1 METMTMQNPTPTA
14 NSPSGSILNRKIRK
28 AAVLGSGV
36 MGSQIAMHFANIG
49 IEVLLLDIVPFEL
62 TEDEKAKGLT
72 MDNKLV
78 RNRIVNNAFQQALK
92 LSPNPLCNKK
102 FANRIKLGNFEDD
115 MKLIADV
122 DWIIEAVVERLDI
135 KQQVFEKVEKY
146 RKPGTFIT
154 SNTSG
159 IPMEMLI
166 QGRSEDFQKYF
177 CGTHF
182 FNPPRYLKL
191 LEIIPSSKTHPEVI
205 QFFMNYGEKFLGK
218 TTVLCKDTPAFIA
231 NRIGVFSIMVL
242 FHMVNELGLTPE
254 EIDKLT
260 GPVIGGAKSATFRT
274 ADVVGLD
281 TLVNVAKGLQA
292 NLPNDEAKDKFVL
305 PSFLEKMIENK
316 WLGQKTKQGFYKK
329 ITKEDGSSE
338 ILSLDF
344 KTMEYVPQK
353 KVKFATLEAV
363 KTIDN
368 LADRF
373 PVLLAGKDAAG
384 NFYRQYFYTLFQYVS
399 NRIPEISDELYRVD
413 DAMSAGFGWAM
424 GPFRIWDAIGV
435 EKAVKGME
443 EIGAK
448 PAQWVYDMLAADN
461 TSFYK
466 MEGSKK
472 MFYDVASKSYKPIP
486 GQEQF
491 IILQNLKGEKKVWGN
506 SGTTL
511 IDIGDGVL
519 NLEFHTKMNSIG
531 SEIIAGVNKAIDI
544 AEQQGWKGL
553 VIANE
558 GENFSAG
565 ANLAMIMMLAIEQE
579 WDELNYAVKAFQ
591 NMTMRLRYSS
601 IPVVVAPHGLTLGGG
616 CEMCLHADAV
626 VASIETY
633 IGLVEVGVGLIPG
646 GGGTK
651 EFALRLSD
659 ELVDGDIRTNR
670 LRERFLTIGMAKVA
684 TSAWE
689 AFDLGIFRPGFDKV
703 IVSRNRQIAE
713 AKRKV
718 IELYE
723 AGYTQPIQRNDIT
736 VMGKEGLGIVY
747 VGANSMLSGHYISE
761 HDALI
766 SQKLGYVLCGGDLS
780 ERTQVSEQYLL
791 DLEREAFLSLLGTRK
806 TLERIQYML
815 KNGKPLRN

>member
-1 METMTMQNPTPTA
+1 METMTMQNPTSTA
-14 NSPSGSILNRKIRK
+14 SSRAGSILNRKIRK

-49 IEVLLLDIVPFEL
+49 LEVILLDIVPFEL
-62 TEDEKAKGLT
+62 TEEEKAKGLT
-72 MDNKLV
+72 MDNKQV
-78 RNRIVNNAFQQALK
+78 RNRIVTNAFQQALK
-92 LSPNPLCNKK
+92 LNPNPLYHKK

-115 MKLIADV
+115 MKLIADA

-146 RKPGTFIT
+146 RKQGTFIT

-191 LEIIPSSKTHPEVI
+191 LEIIPSSKTHPDVI
-205 QFFMNYGEKFLGK
+205 QFFMHYGEKFLGK

-231 NRIGVFSIMVL
+231 NRIGVFSIMSL
-242 FHMVNELGLTPE
+242 FHMVDELGLSPE

-305 PSFLEKMIENK
+305 PGFLEKMIENK

-329 ITKEDGSSE
+329 VTKEDGSSE

-344 KTMEYVPQK
+344 KTLEYVPQK
-353 KVKFATLEAV
+353 KAKFATLEAT

-368 LADRF
+368 LAERF
-373 PVLLAGKDAAG
+373 PVLLSGKDAAG
-384 NFYRQYFYTLFQYVS
+384 NFYRKYFYTLFQYVS

-424 GPFRIWDAIGV
+424 GPFKVWDAIGV

-443 EIGAK
+443 ENGTK
-448 PAQWVYDMLAADN
+448 PAQWVYDMLAAGN

-466 MEGSKK
+466 MVGSKK
-472 MFYDVASKSYKPIP
+472 MFYDVASKSYKAIP
-486 GQEQF
+486 GQDQF

-519 NLEFHTKMNSIG
+519 NLEFHTKMNAIG
-531 SEIIAGVNKAIDI
+531 SEIISGVNKAIDI

-565 ANLAMIMMLAIEQE
+565 ANLAMILMLAIEQE

-626 VASIETY
+626 VASTETY
-633 IGLVEVGVGLIPG
+633 IGLVEVGVGVIPG

-659 ELVDGDIRTNR
+659 ELMEGDIRINR

-684 TSAWE
+684 TSGWE

-703 IVSRNRQIAE
+703 VVSRSRQIAE

-718 IELYE
+718 IDLYE
-723 AGYTQPIQRNDIT
+723 AGYTQPIPRTDIT

-747 VGANSMLSGHYISE
+747 AGANSMLAGHYISE

-766 SQKLGYVLCGGDLS
+766 SEKLGYVLCGGDLS

>member
-1 METMTMQNPTPTA
+1 METTTMQNPTSTA
-14 NSPSGSILNRKIRK
+14 TAQAGSILNRKIRK

-49 IEVLLLDIVPFEL
+49 LEVILLDIVPFEL
-62 TEDEKAKGLT
+62 TEEEKAKGLT
-72 MDNKLV
+72 LENKQV

-92 LSPNPLCNKK
+92 LSPNPLYHKK
-102 FANRIKLGNFEDD
+102 FANRIKLGNFDDD
-115 MKLIADV
+115 MKLIADA
-122 DWIIEAVVERLDI
+122 DWIIEVVVERLDI

-231 NRIGVFSIMVL
+231 NRIGVFSIMAL

-292 NLPNDEAKDKFVL
+292 NLPHDEAKDKFVL
-305 PSFLEKMIENK
+305 PGFLEKMIENK

-329 ITKEDGSSE
+329 VTNPDGSSE

-344 KTMEYVPQK
+344 KTLEYVPQK
-353 KVKFATLEAV
+353 KAKFSTLEAT
-363 KTIDN
+363 KTIDK

-384 NFYRQYFYTLFQYVS
+384 NFYSKYFYTLFQYVS

-424 GPFRIWDAIGV
+424 GPFRVWDAIGV

-443 EIGAK
+443 ELGAK
-448 PAQWVYDMLAADN
+448 PAQWVYDMLAAGH

-472 MFYDVASKSYKPIP
+472 MFYDVASKSYKAIP
-486 GQEQF
+486 GQDQF

-531 SEIIAGVNKAIDI
+531 SEIISGVNKAIDI

-626 VASIETY
+626 VASTETY
-633 IGLVEVGVGLIPG
+633 IGLVEVGVGVIPG

-651 EFALRLSD
+651 EFAVRLSD
-659 ELVDGDIRTNR
+659 ELMEGDIRINR

-684 TSAWE
+684 TSGWE

-703 IVSRNRQIAE
+703 VVSRSRQIAE

-718 IELYE
+718 IDLYE
-723 AGYTQPIQRNDIT
+723 AGYTQPIPRTDIT
-736 VMGKEGLGIVY
+736 VMGKEGMGIVY
-747 VGANSMLSGHYISE
+747 AGANSMLAGHYISE

-780 ERTQVSEQYLL
+780 ERIQVSEQYLL

>member
-1 METMTMQNPTPTA
+1 METTTMQNPTSTA
-14 NSPSGSILNRKIRK
+14 TAQAGSILNRKIRK

-49 IEVLLLDIVPFEL
+49 LEVILLDIVPFEL
-62 TEDEKAKGLT
+62 TEEEKAKGLT
-72 MDNKLV
+72 LENKQV

-92 LSPNPLCNKK
+92 LSPNPLYHKK
-102 FANRIKLGNFEDD
+102 FANRIKLGNFDDD
-115 MKLIADV
+115 MKLIADA
-122 DWIIEAVVERLDI
+122 DWIIEVVVERLDI

-231 NRIGVFSIMVL
+231 NRIGVFSIMAL

-292 NLPNDEAKDKFVL
+292 NLPHDEAKDKFVL
-305 PSFLEKMIENK
+305 PGFLEKMIENK

-329 ITKEDGSSE
+329 VTNPDGSSE

-344 KTMEYVPQK
+344 KTLEYVPQK
-353 KVKFATLEAV
+353 KAKFSTLEAT
-363 KTIDN
+363 KTIDK

-384 NFYRQYFYTLFQYVS
+384 NFYRKYFYTLFQYVS

-424 GPFRIWDAIGV
+424 GPFRVWDAIGV

-443 EIGAK
+443 ELGAK
-448 PAQWVYDMLAADN
+448 PAQWVYDMLAAGH

-472 MFYDVASKSYKPIP
+472 MFYDVASKSYKAIP
-486 GQEQF
+486 GQDQF

-531 SEIIAGVNKAIDI
+531 SEIISGVNKAIDI

-626 VASIETY
+626 VASTETY
-633 IGLVEVGVGLIPG
+633 IGLVEVGVGVIPG

-651 EFALRLSD
+651 EFAVRLSD
-659 ELVDGDIRTNR
+659 ELMEGDIRINR

-684 TSAWE
+684 TSGWE

-703 IVSRNRQIAE
+703 VVSRSRQIAE

-718 IELYE
+718 IDLYE
-723 AGYTQPIQRNDIT
+723 AGYTQPIPRTDIT
-736 VMGKEGLGIVY
+736 VMGKEGMGIVY
-747 VGANSMLSGHYISE
+747 AGANSMLAGHYISE

>member
-1 METMTMQNPTPTA
+1 METTTMQNPTSTA
-14 NSPSGSILNRKIRK
+14 TAQAGSILNRKIRK

-49 IEVLLLDIVPFEL
+49 LEVILLDIVPFEL
-62 TEDEKAKGLT
+62 TEEEKAKGLT
-72 MDNKLV
+72 LENKQV

-92 LSPNPLCNKK
+92 LSPNPLYHKK
-102 FANRIKLGNFEDD
+102 FANRIKLGNFDDD
-115 MKLIADV
+115 MKLIADA
-122 DWIIEAVVERLDI
+122 DWIIEVVVERLDI

-231 NRIGVFSIMVL
+231 NRIGVFSIMAL

-292 NLPNDEAKDKFVL
+292 NLPHDEAKDKFVL
-305 PSFLEKMIENK
+305 PGFLEKMIENK

-329 ITKEDGSSE
+329 VTNPDGSSE

-344 KTMEYVPQK
+344 KTLEYVPQK
-353 KVKFATLEAV
+353 KAKFSTLEAT
-363 KTIDN
+363 KTIDK

-384 NFYRQYFYTLFQYVS
+384 NFYRKYFYTLFQYVS

-424 GPFRIWDAIGV
+424 GPFRVWDAIGV

-443 EIGAK
+443 ELGAK
-448 PAQWVYDMLAADN
+448 PAQWVYDMLAAGH

-472 MFYDVASKSYKPIP
+472 MFYDVASKSYKAIP
-486 GQEQF
+486 GQDQF

-531 SEIIAGVNKAIDI
+531 SEIISGVNKAIDI

-626 VASIETY
+626 VASTETY
-633 IGLVEVGVGLIPG
+633 IGLVEVGVGVIPG

-651 EFALRLSD
+651 EFAVRLSD
-659 ELVDGDIRTNR
+659 ELMEGDIRINR

-684 TSAWE
+684 TSGWE

-703 IVSRNRQIAE
+703 VVSRSRQIAE

-718 IELYE
+718 IDLYE
-723 AGYTQPIQRNDIT
+723 AGYTQPIPRTDIT
-736 VMGKEGLGIVY
+736 VMGKEGMGIVY
-747 VGANSMLSGHYISE
+747 AGANSMLAGHYISE

-780 ERTQVSEQYLL
+780 ERIQVSEQYLL

>member
-1 METMTMQNPTPTA
+1 METMTMQNPTTTA
-14 NSPSGSILNRKIRK
+14 TAQEGSILNRKIRK

-49 IEVLLLDIVPFEL
+49 LEVILLDIVPFEL
-62 TEDEKAKGLT
+62 TDEEKAKGLT
-72 MDNKLV
+72 LENKQV

-92 LSPNPLCNKK
+92 LSPNPLYHKK
-102 FANRIKLGNFEDD
+102 FANRIKLGNFDDD
-115 MKLIADV
+115 MKLIADA
-122 DWIIEAVVERLDI
+122 DWIIEVVVERLDI

-191 LEIIPSSKTHPEVI
+191 LEIIPSSKTLPEVI

-231 NRIGVFSIMVL
+231 NRIGVFSIMAL

-292 NLPNDEAKDKFVL
+292 NLPHDEAKDKFVL
-305 PSFLEKMIENK
+305 PGFLEKMIENK

-329 ITKEDGSSE
+329 VTNPDGSSE

-344 KTMEYVPQK
+344 KTLEYVPQK
-353 KVKFATLEAV
+353 KAKFATLEAT
-363 KTIDN
+363 KTIDK

-384 NFYRQYFYTLFQYVS
+384 NFYRKYFYTLFQYVS

-424 GPFRIWDAIGV
+424 GPFRVWDAIGV

-443 EIGAK
+443 ELGAK
-448 PAQWVYDMLAADN
+448 PAQWVYDMLAAGH

-472 MFYDVASKSYKPIP
+472 MFYDVASKSYKAIP
-486 GQEQF
+486 GQDQF

-531 SEIIAGVNKAIDI
+531 SEIISGVNKAIDI

-626 VASIETY
+626 VASTETY
-633 IGLVEVGVGLIPG
+633 IGLVEVGVGVIPG

-651 EFALRLSD
+651 EFAVRLSD
-659 ELVDGDIRTNR
+659 ELMEGDIRINR

-684 TSAWE
+684 TSGWE

-703 IVSRNRQIAE
+703 VVSRSRQIAE

-718 IELYE
+718 IDLYE
-723 AGYTQPIQRNDIT
+723 AGYTQPIPRTDIT
-736 VMGKEGLGIVY
+736 VMGKEGMGIVY
-747 VGANSMLSGHYISE
+747 AGANSMLAGHYISE

>member
-1 METMTMQNPTPTA
+1 METMTMQNPTTTA
-14 NSPSGSILNRKIRK
+14 TVQAGSILNRKIRK

-49 IEVLLLDIVPFEL
+49 LEVILLDIVPFEL
-62 TEDEKAKGLT
+62 TDEEKAKGLT
-72 MDNKLV
+72 LENKQV

-92 LSPNPLCNKK
+92 LSPNPLYHKK
-102 FANRIKLGNFEDD
+102 FANRIKLGNFDDD
-115 MKLIADV
+115 MKLIADA
-122 DWIIEAVVERLDI
+122 DWIIEVVVERLDI

-191 LEIIPSSKTHPEVI
+191 LEIIPSSKTLPEVI

-231 NRIGVFSIMVL
+231 NRIGVFSIMAL

-292 NLPNDEAKDKFVL
+292 NLPHDEAKDKFVL
-305 PSFLEKMIENK
+305 PGFLEKMIENK

-329 ITKEDGSSE
+329 VTNPDGSSE

-344 KTMEYVPQK
+344 KTLEYVPQK
-353 KVKFATLEAV
+353 KAKFATLEAT
-363 KTIDN
+363 KTIDK

-384 NFYRQYFYTLFQYVS
+384 NFYRKYFYTLFQYVS

-424 GPFRIWDAIGV
+424 GPFRVWDAIGV

-443 EIGAK
+443 ELGAK
-448 PAQWVYDMLAADN
+448 PAQWVYDMLAAGHS
-461 TSFYK
+461 SFYK

-472 MFYDVASKSYKPIP
+472 MFYDVASKSYKAIP
-486 GQEQF
+486 GQDQF

-506 SGTTL
+506 NGTTL

-531 SEIIAGVNKAIDI
+531 SEIISGVNKAIDI

-626 VASIETY
+626 VASTETY
-633 IGLVEVGVGLIPG
+633 IGLVEVGVGVIPG

-651 EFALRLSD
+651 EFAVRLSD
-659 ELVDGDIRTNR
+659 ELMEGDIRINR

-684 TSAWE
+684 TSGWE

-703 IVSRNRQIAE
+703 VVSRSRQIAE

-718 IELYE
+718 IDLYE
-723 AGYTQPIQRNDIT
+723 AGYTQPIPRTDIT
-736 VMGKEGLGIVY
+736 VMGKEGMGIVY
-747 VGANSMLSGHYISE
+747 AGANSMLAGHYISE

>member
-1 METMTMQNPTPTA
+1 METTTMQNSTTTA
-14 NSPSGSILNRKIRK
+14 TFQAGSILNRKIRK

-49 IEVLLLDIVPFEL
+49 LEVILLDIVPFEL
-62 TEDEKAKGLT
+62 TEEEKAKGLT
-72 MDNKLV
+72 FEHKQV

-92 LSPNPLCNKK
+92 LSPNPLYHKK
-102 FANRIKLGNFEDD
+102 FANRIRLGNFDDD
-115 MKLIADV
+115 MKLIADA
-122 DWIIEAVVERLDI
+122 DWIIEVVVERLDI

-231 NRIGVFSIMVL
+231 NRIGVFSIMAL

-292 NLPNDEAKDKFVL
+292 NLPHDEAKDKFVL

-329 ITKEDGSSE
+329 VTNSDGSSE

-344 KTMEYVPQK
+344 KTLEYVPQK
-353 KVKFATLEAV
+353 KVKFATLEAT
-363 KTIDN
+363 KTIDK

-384 NFYRQYFYTLFQYVS
+384 IFYRKYFYTLFQYVS

-424 GPFRIWDAIGV
+424 GPFRVWDAIGV

-443 EIGAK
+443 ELGAK
-448 PAQWVYDMLAADN
+448 PAQWVYDMLAAGY
-461 TSFYK
+461 TTFYK

-472 MFYDVASKSYKPIP
+472 MFYDVASKTYKAIP
-486 GQEQF
+486 GQDQF

-531 SEIIAGVNKAIDI
+531 SEIISGVNKAIDI

-626 VASIETY
+626 VASTETY
-633 IGLVEVGVGLIPG
+633 IGLVEVGVGVIPG

-651 EFALRLSD
+651 EFAVRLSD
-659 ELVDGDIRTNR
+659 ELMEGDIRINR

-684 TSAWE
+684 TSGWE

-703 IVSRNRQIAE
+703 VVSRSRQIAE

-718 IELYE
+718 IDLYE
-723 AGYTQPIQRNDIT
+723 AGYTQPIPRTDIT
-736 VMGKEGLGIVY
+736 IMGKEGLGIVY
-747 VGANSMLSGHYISE
+747 AGANSMLAGHYISE